1 MKKLYGVWFKNNY
14 EPLALL
20 DIKLTDKTLKP
31 YEPVNTYLLYKAL
44 FMGANPTEIR
54 AAFVALKKK
63 AFPDVINKILPY
75 LQDPKTI
82 LEAYNT
88 YDAYESDSRTMD
100 DINKELEKSNPD
112 TPQAFAKGVIEA
124 QKANEAKVKAVVKDT
139 ESDTKIEERVEPV
152 DPKPTDTKKE
162 NEKPVIELKDEKSI
176 EKACQ
181 SSAEIKADEKAKTEI
196 KTPAKVS
203 SRTGETGT
211 NAAEQ
216 AVPVAKVD
224 GNKSKF
230 VFGVRVGSYDK
241 LLRAL
246 GFNDEYIK
254 SNLSVFE
261 NDSHAVEFVVINELC
276 HKTKA
281 DKGTVAF
288 NLKRLLKAY
297 ELKYKYSELKD
308 DEHRADRVKF
318 RVGLLNAARQFELN
332 GNHPINKTAT
342 ATKA

>member
-14 EPLALL
+14 EPLEKL
-20 DIKLTDKTLKP
+20 DIKLTGKALKP
-31 YEPVNTYLLYKAL
+31 YEPVNTYLLYKAV
-44 FMGANPTEIR
+44 FMGAKPTDIR
-54 AAFVALKKK
+54 AVFIALKNG
-63 AFPDVINKILPY
+63 AFPNVIKKILSYIDNP
-75 LQDPKTI
+75 QEI
-82 LEAYNT
+82 LEAYNAL
-88 YDAYESDSRTMD
+88 DAYESESKTMD
-100 DINKELEKSNPD
+100 EINKELDKANPD

-124 QKANEAKVKAVVKDT
+124 QKANEAKDKAEVKDA
-139 ESDTKIEERVEPV
+139 ESDTKVEERVETV
-152 DPKPTDTKKE
+152 ESKATDTKKE
-162 NEKPVIELKDEKSI
+162 DKKPVIELKDEKSI

-181 SSAEIKADEKAKTEI
+181 SSAEIKADEKTKTEI

-203 SRTGETGT
+203 SRTGGTGT

-224 GNKSKF
+224 GKKSKF

-297 ELKYKYSELKD
+297 ELKYKYSDLKD

-318 RVGLLNAARQFELN
+318 RIGLLNAAKRFELN
-332 GNHPINKTAT
+332 GNHPLNKTTVA
-342 ATKA
+342 KA

>member
-1 MKKLYGVWFKNNY
+1 MKKLYGVWFKTNY
-14 EPLALL
+14 EPLAML

-44 FMGANPTEIR
+44 FMGARPTDIK
-54 AAFVALKKK
+54 AAFIALKKG
-63 AFPDVINKILPY
+63 AFPDVINKIQPY
-75 LQDPKTI
+75 LKEPKTI

-88 YDAYESDSRTMD
+88 YDAYETESKTMD
-100 DINKELEKSNPD
+100 EINKELDKANPD

-124 QKANEAKVKAVVKDT
+124 QKANEAKDKAEVKDA
-139 ESDTKIEERVEPV
+139 ESDTKTVERVETV
-152 DPKPTDTKKE
+152 ESKATDTKKE
-162 NEKPVIELKDEKSI
+162 DKKPVIEIKDEKSI
-176 EKACQ
+176 EKACR
-181 SSAEIKADEKAKTEI
+181 SSAEVKADEKTETEI
-196 KTPAKVS
+196 KTLAKAS
-203 SRTGETGT
+203 PRTGTKGAD
-211 NAAEQ
+211 AAKQ
-216 AVPVAKVD
+216 AVPVAKVNVD
-224 GNKSKF
+224 KAKY

-297 ELKYKYSELKD
+297 ELKYKYSSLKD
-308 DEHRADRVKF
+308 DEHRTDRVKF
-318 RVGLLNAARQFELN
+318 RVGLLNAAKRFELN
-332 GNHPINKTAT
+332 GNHPLNKITVA
-342 ATKA
+342 KA

>member
-1 MKKLYGVWFKNNY
+1 MKKLYGVWFKNSY
-14 EPLALL
+14 EPLAML

-44 FMGANPTEIR
+44 FMGARPTDIR
-54 AAFVALKKK
+54 AAFIALKKG
-63 AFPDVINKILPY
+63 AFPDVINKIQPY

-88 YDAYESDSRTMD
+88 YDAYETESKTMD
-100 DINKELEKSNPD
+100 DINKELDKANPD

-124 QKANEAKVKAVVKDT
+124 QEANEAKAKAVVK
-139 ESDTKIEERVEPV
+139 EAQSDTKTVERVETV
-152 DPKPTDTKKE
+152 ESKNTETKKE
-162 NEKPVIELKDEKSI
+162 DKKPVIEIKDEKSI
-176 EKACQ
+176 EKACR
-181 SSAEIKADEKAKTEI
+181 SSAEVKADEKTETEI
-196 KTPAKVS
+196 KTLAKAS
-203 SRTGETGT
+203 PRTGTKGAD
-211 NAAEQ
+211 AAKQ
-216 AVPVAKVD
+216 AVPVAKVNVD
-224 GNKSKF
+224 KAKY

-297 ELKYKYSELKD
+297 ELKYKYSSLKD
-308 DEHRADRVKF
+308 DEHRTDRVKF
-318 RVGLLNAARQFELN
+318 RVGLLNAAKRFELN
-332 GNHPINKTAT
+332 GNHPLNKTTVA
-342 ATKA
+342 KA

>member
-14 EPLALL
+14 EPLEKL
-20 DIKLTDKTLKP
+20 DIKLTGKALKP
-31 YEPVNTYLLYKAL
+31 YEPVNTYLLYKAV
-44 FMGANPTEIR
+44 FIGATPTDIR
-54 AAFVALKKK
+54 AVFIALKNG
-63 AFPDVINKILPY
+63 AFPNVIKKVLSYIDNP
-75 LQDPKTI
+75 QEI
-82 LEAYNT
+82 LEAYNAL
-88 YDAYESDSRTMD
+88 DAYESESKTMD
-100 DINKELEKSNPD
+100 EINKELDKANPD

-124 QKANEAKVKAVVKDT
+124 QKANEAKDKAEVKDA
-139 ESDTKIEERVEPV
+139 ESDTKVEERVETV
-152 DPKPTDTKKE
+152 ESKATDTKKE
-162 NEKPVIELKDEKSI
+162 DKKPVIELKDEKSI

-181 SSAEIKADEKAKTEI
+181 SSAEIKADEKTKTEI

-203 SRTGETGT
+203 SRTGGTGT

-216 AVPVAKVD
+216 AVPVAKVNVD
-224 GNKSKF
+224 KAKY
-230 VFGVRVGSYDK
+230 VFGVRVGTYDK

-297 ELKYKYSELKD
+297 ELKYKYSSLKD
-308 DEHRADRVKF
+308 DEHRTDRVKF
-318 RVGLLNAARQFELN
+318 RVGLLNAAKRFELN
-332 GNHPINKTAT
+332 GNHPLNKTTVA
-342 ATKA
+342 KA

>member
-1 MKKLYGVWFKNNY
+1 MKKLYGVWFKNSY
-14 EPLALL
+14 EPLAML

-31 YEPVNTYLLYKAL
+31 YEPVNTYILYKAL
-44 FMGANPTEIR
+44 FMGAKPTDIR
-54 AAFVALKKK
+54 AAFVALKKG
-63 AFPDVINKILPY
+63 AFPNVIKKILSYIDNP
-75 LQDPKTI
+75 QEI
-82 LEAYNT
+82 LEAYNAL
-88 YDAYESDSRTMD
+88 DAYESESKTMD
-100 DINKELEKSNPD
+100 EINKELDKANPD

-124 QKANEAKVKAVVKDT
+124 QKANEAKDKAEVKDA
-139 ESDTKIEERVEPV
+139 ESDTKVEERVETV
-152 DPKPTDTKKE
+152 ESKATDTKKE
-162 NEKPVIELKDEKSI
+162 DKKPVIELKDEKSI

-181 SSAEIKADEKAKTEI
+181 SSAEIKADEKTKTEI

-203 SRTGETGT
+203 SRTGGTGT

-216 AVPVAKVD
+216 AVPVAKVNVD
-224 GNKSKF
+224 KAKY
-230 VFGVRVGSYDK
+230 VFGVRVGTYDK

-297 ELKYKYSELKD
+297 ELKYKYSSLKD
-308 DEHRADRVKF
+308 DEHRTDRVKF
-318 RVGLLNAARQFELN
+318 RVGLLNAAKRFELN
-332 GNHPINKTAT
+332 GNHPLNKTTVA
-342 ATKA
+342 KA

>member
-1 MKKLYGVWFKNNY
+1 MKKLYGVWFKNSY
-14 EPLALL
+14 EPLAML

-31 YEPVNTYLLYKAL
+31 YEPVNTYILYKAL
-44 FMGANPTEIR
+44 FMGARPTDIR
-54 AAFVALKKK
+54 AAFIALKKG
-63 AFPDVINKILPY
+63 AFPDVINKIQPY

-88 YDAYESDSRTMD
+88 YDAYETDSRTME
-100 DINKELEKSNPD
+100 DINKELDKANPD

-124 QKANEAKVKAVVKDT
+124 QKANEAKDKAEVKDA
-139 ESDTKIEERVEPV
+139 ESDTKTVERVETV
-152 DPKPTDTKKE
+152 ESKATDTKKE
-162 NEKPVIELKDEKSI
+162 DKKPVIEIKDEKSI

-181 SSAEIKADEKAKTEI
+181 SSAEIKAEEKTETEI

-203 SRTGETGT
+203 PRTGTKGAD
-211 NAAEQ
+211 AAKQ
-216 AVPVAKVD
+216 AIPVAKVNVD
-224 GNKSKF
+224 KAKY
-230 VFGVRVGSYDK
+230 VFGVRVGTYDK

-246 GFNDEYIK
+246 GFDDEYIK

-297 ELKYKYSELKD
+297 ELKYKYSSLKD
-308 DEHRADRVKF
+308 DEHRTDRVKF
-318 RVGLLNAARQFELN
+318 RVGLLNAAKRFELN
-332 GNHPINKTAT
+332 GNHPLNKTTVA
-342 ATKA
+342 KA